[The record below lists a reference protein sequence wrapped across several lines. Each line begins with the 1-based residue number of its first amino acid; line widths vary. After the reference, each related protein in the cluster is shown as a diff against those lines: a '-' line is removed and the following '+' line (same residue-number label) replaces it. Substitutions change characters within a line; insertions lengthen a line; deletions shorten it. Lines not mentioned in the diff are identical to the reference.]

1 MVKKIKQVDPKGY
14 ILIVKFA
21 LFVFIILSPVV
32 NFTYLETLNN
42 IVVKILLLTFI
53 IGMCFVDFQLALIAT
68 IAFLILIINL
78 NNNILKML
86 PSKQVDKF
94 SNGGESLLDQQF
106 RAPVQIPK
114 DIDQTQ
120 NIVCQ
125 NNRKNDIN
133 GDLITHYI
141 DDKIKPYE
149 VFIKMM
155 TSDNALEKAQGE
167 HL

>member
-1 MVKKIKQVDPKGY
+1 
-14 ILIVKFA
+14 
-21 LFVFIILSPVV
+21 
-32 NFTYLETLNN
+32 
-42 IVVKILLLTFI
+42 
-53 IGMCFVDFQLALIAT
+53 
-68 IAFLILIINL
+68 
-78 NNNILKML
+78 
-86 PSKQVDKF
+86 
-94 SNGGESLLDQQF
+94 LDQQF
-106 RAPVQIPK
+106 QAPVQIPK

-155 TSDNALEKAQGE
+155 TSDNALEKAQGD